1 MRISIFVIAST
12 AILLTGCKP
21 ANEAATSANATAPR
35 SGTVELPAAAKMQK
49 FQCGEHAVTATFHG
63 DTDTE
68 LAFSGRTMTLPHVTS
83 ASGAKYADDKGNEFW
98 SKGPTEATLTLAGE
112 DPRTCTGAG

>member
-1 MRISIFVIAST
+1 MRISILLIAS
-12 AILLTGCKP
+12 AAVLLAGCKP
-21 ANEAATSANATAPR
+21 ANQAATASNSAAPSSDTAATA
-35 SGTVELPAAAKMQK
+35 TAAKTEK
-49 FQCGEHAVTATFHG
+49 FACGEHSVTATFHG
-63 DTDTE
+63 DTDAE

-112 DPRTCTGAG
+112 DPRTCTDGS